1 MQSLGEILR
10 HDDAAYLKYL
20 SRKTQYL
27 ITRDKAEFIHRFW
40 QHLVI
45 EYHPQR
51 VIPDLSPANQKTLLI
66 LMKNFA
72 HDTRPVMQK
81 KYQALEKKLPWV
93 LLHPGGGYF
102 IPYEI
107 IKTLMPQNRYIPQG
121 FLFQLLYTMPDAERH
136 SLRALTAR
144 SHRSREILGSEK
156 HPLDSALALYIWTAG
171 NRDTRSHA
179 RKPDKVRTTTPHSI
193 WNFLEERFPNL
204 TDEISEWQYVMMN
217 GRKGFYR
224 SLTVIR
230 GAELLKRYVA
240 SLRVLP
246 VTSRRHRVYPAHNLK
261 FRIPFEF
268 LPDRT
273 LTKLR

>member
-51 VIPDLSPANQKTLLI
+51 VIPDLAPAHLKTLLI

-81 KYQALEKKLPWV
+81 KYQVLEKKLPWV
-93 LLHPGGGYF
+93 LKHPDGGYF

-107 IKTLMPQNRYIPQG
+107 MKTLMPRNRYIPRG
-121 FLFQLLYTMPDAERH
+121 FLFQLLYAMPDAERH

-144 SHRSREILGSEK
+144 SHRSREILGAEK

-171 NRDTRSHA
+171 NRDIRLQA
-179 RKPDKVRTTTPHSI
+179 RKAEKNRLPAATTI
-193 WNFLEERFPNL
+193 WEFLEGKFPNL
-204 TDEISEWQYVMMN
+204 SDEISEWQYVMMN

-224 SLTVIR
+224 SLTVLR

-240 SLRVLP
+240 SLRILP
-246 VTSRRHRVYPAHNLK
+246 ATTRRHRVYPAHNLR

-273 LTKLR
+273 LTRLR

>member
-27 ITRDKAEFIHRFW
+27 ITREKPEFIHRFW

-51 VIPDLSPANQKTLLI
+51 VIPELSPAHHKALLI

-72 HDTRPVMQK
+72 HDARPVMQK

-93 LLHPGGGYF
+93 LKHPGGGYF

-107 IKTLMPQNRYIPQG
+107 IKTLMPQNRYLPQG
-121 FLFQLLYTMPDAERH
+121 FLFQLLYTMPEAERH

-144 SHRSREILGSEK
+144 SHRSREILGAEK

-171 NRDTRSHA
+171 NRDTRMEA
-179 RKPDKVRTTTPHSI
+179 RRPEKDRPTQPVTI
-193 WNFLEERFPNL
+193 WDHLDEKFPNL
-204 TDEISEWQYVMMN
+204 SDEISEWQYVMMN

-230 GAELLKRYVA
+230 GAELMKRYVA
-240 SLRVLP
+240 SLRILP
-246 VTSRRHRVYPAHNLK
+246 VTPRRHRVFPAHNLK

-268 LPDRT
+268 LSDRI